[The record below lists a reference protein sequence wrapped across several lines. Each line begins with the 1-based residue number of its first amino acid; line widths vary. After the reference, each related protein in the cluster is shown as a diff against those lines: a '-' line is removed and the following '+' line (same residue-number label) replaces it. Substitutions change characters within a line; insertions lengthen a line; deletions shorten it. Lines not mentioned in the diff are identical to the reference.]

1 MIPFPSNMFPL
12 KTGPVK
18 AGFCI
23 ERLHSGPQN
32 RYHQTMSPY
41 KTPLE
46 IYALL
51 PRTNCGDCGIATCLG
66 FAAAVLKG
74 EKLPADCPH
83 LDRETRERLEGN
95 IEQAVNME
103 RIREQQ
109 LAELRKELAGADL
122 FSRAALLGGRIA
134 GGRLVITCLGKEFSI
149 DPAGM
154 VASQCH
160 THPWF
165 TLPLLD
171 YVLHSEG
178 VAPSGRWVPFREL
191 PQGRTWA
198 PLYERRCEQ
207 PLAMLADGYSDLFD
221 DLVRLFSGTA
231 TPPAYSADIAVT
243 LHPFP
248 KVPLLICYWRPEDGM
263 DSKLHLFFDDQA
275 ERNLPVESLFTM
287 TTGIARMLEKILHTH
302 TGGVSPL
309 D

>member
-1 MIPFPSNMFPL
+1 
-12 KTGPVK
+12 
-18 AGFCI
+18 
-23 ERLHSGPQN
+23 
-32 RYHQTMSPY
+32 MSRF

-51 PRTNCGDCGIATCLG
+51 PKTNCADCGIATCLG
-66 FAAAVLKG
+66 FAAAVLKS
-74 EKLPADCPH
+74 EKGPEDCPH
-83 LDRETRERLEGN
+83 LEPSARDRLSGN

-109 LAELRKELAGADL
+109 LAELRRELGSVDILA
-122 FSRAALLGGRIA
+122 RAALLGGRVEA
-134 GGRLVITCLGKEFSI
+134 GRLVLTCLGKEFAI
-149 DPAGM
+149 DRAGV

-160 THPWF
+160 THAWF

-178 VAPSGRWVPFREL
+178 LAPAGRWTPFREL

-207 PLAMLADGYSDLFD
+207 PLKLLADGYGDLFG

-231 TPPAYSADIAVT
+231 AKPPFDADISVL

-248 KVPLLICYWRPEDGM
+248 KVPVLICYWRPEEGM
-263 DSKLHLFFDDQA
+263 ESRLQLFFDDQA
-275 ERNLPVESLFTM
+275 ELNLPVGSLFTM
-287 TTGIARMLEKILHTH
+287 ATGIARMLEKILHTH
-302 TGGVSPL
+302 TGGASPL